1 MNEQTQAKGHEA
13 VVEHG
18 AGPRTTRAE
27 VSTRVVRRVYAA
39 QLVGA
44 IVDGFALTTAVLY
57 FTIEIGLPA
66 GFVGI
71 VLAAGALAALLLA
84 PVLGGAA
91 DRFGLGRAAVV
102 YSVLAALA
110 LAGYALAA
118 DGVVYA
124 VSAVLFL
131 VSQAGLAATRQAL
144 VTVRIPA
151 EERVRARAVMQTLL
165 NAGMG
170 LGAALGAIV
179 LAAGSRPPFTAGFIA
194 GAAVMLGC
202 AVFFARLPRTD
213 ESPDGTRPTR
223 PRLLLALRDRRFMG
237 NTGLATI
244 LQLTMPILSVLLP
257 VWIAERT
264 NAPTWVAAA
273 LLGINTVLVM
283 CFQTTV
289 AARARTAKS
298 AARTAGVAAGCLAVA
313 CLLIGLSALAAL
325 TPVTATL
332 VLIVGVLALTLG
344 EMCAGAASWR
354 AAFDTIP
361 PGADGQYQAVFGMA
375 SSGARIV
382 GPALALPLI
391 LLAGLAGWG
400 ILAAAVA
407 LSAVV
412 LGIVLRRESA
422 SLVVRAGAEAEPSR

>member
-1 MNEQTQAKGHEA
+1 MSEQTQATGPEME
-13 VVEHG
+13 VEHG
-18 AGPRTTRAE
+18 EGPRTTRAE
-27 VSTRVVRRVYAA
+27 VSARVVRRVYAA

-57 FTIEIGLPA
+57 FTVEIGLPA

-71 VLAAGALAALLLA
+71 VLAVGALTALLLA
-84 PVLGGAA
+84 PVLGGMA
-91 DRFGLGRAAVV
+91 DRFGLGRAAVA
-102 YSVLAALA
+102 YSVLAAIA

-124 VSAVLFL
+124 ISAVLFL

-144 VTVRIPA
+144 VTARIPA

-170 LGAALGAIV
+170 LGAVLGAIV
-179 LAAGSRPPFTAGFIA
+179 LAAGSRPPFIAGFIA
-194 GAAVMLGC
+194 AAAVMLGC
-202 AVFFARLPRTD
+202 AVLFARLPRGD
-213 ESPDGTRPTR
+213 EPRDVPRQVR
-223 PRLLLALRDRRFMG
+223 PRLLALRDRRFMG
-237 NTGLATI
+237 ITGLATI

-289 AARARTAKS
+289 AARAHTARS

-313 CLLIGLSALAAL
+313 CLLIGLSAFAAL
-325 TPVTATL
+325 TPVAATL
-332 VLIVGVLALTLG
+332 VLIAGVLTLTLG

-375 SSGARIV
+375 SSGARIL
-382 GPALALPLI
+382 GPALALPLV
-391 LLAGLAGWG
+391 LLAGQAGWG
-400 ILAAAVA
+400 ILAAAIA